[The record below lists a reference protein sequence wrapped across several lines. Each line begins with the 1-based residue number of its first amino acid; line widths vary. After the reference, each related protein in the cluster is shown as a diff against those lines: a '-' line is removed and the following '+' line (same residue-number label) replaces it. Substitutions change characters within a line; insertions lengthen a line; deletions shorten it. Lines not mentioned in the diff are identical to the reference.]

1 MRKSCAWSVPGPAS
15 PKARVRSWTIEKHDL
30 SRSALAAATRRV
42 AWDQILI
49 VYPAALSSLIIEN
62 PIASIDSGMAL
73 YTNPSMSEGRAP
85 SPFSEQTPPPPA
97 ETRSKLLLA
106 VNVRQCLLVRLVRH
120 IVGGQE
126 YKCEPYVGM
135 LLKLLNQRTTLVRLS
150 V

>member
-1 MRKSCAWSVPGPAS
+1 MRKSCAWPVPGPAS
-15 PKARVRSWTIEKHDL
+15 PRARVRSWTIEKRVQIRFG
-30 SRSALAAATRRV
+30 RSHAAGRLGSNLNRVSCGFEFLDYRESDRLDRLGDGLVHRSVNVRRPCHLAFYEATH
-42 AWDQILI
+42 
-49 VYPAALSSLIIEN
+49 S
-62 PIASIDSGMAL
+62 
-73 YTNPSMSEGRAP
+73 
-85 SPFSEQTPPPPA
+85 PPA